1 MKFKNLGMNNL
12 QKLKVLQK
20 ILWKINRNQK
30 LLSHK
35 VKRQNNRQRVKEES
49 RQSATFK
56 VKIQKLQLVLDKAK
70 IKRHQ

>member
-30 LLSHK
+30 LLSLI
-35 VKRQNNRQRVKEES
+35 VG
-49 RQSATFK
+49 
-56 VKIQKLQLVLDKAK
+56 
-70 IKRHQ
+70 